1 MWVPKTL
8 FQKKLSVSNNFP
20 HTITNESNKPVSTL
34 NSWNKDQICIN
45 TTKSNKAKTSN
56 TVSPRS
62 SFFQWLS
69 LKQELCSAL
78 NPNFTQCFSNLFLTH
93 PILRTILHCNKIPI
107 FLHTYVCTVCIYVTK
122 QKSQKIILFLISYNF
137 IFFP

>member
-1 MWVPKTL
+1 MKVTNQFL
-8 FQKKLSVSNNFP
+8 FY
-20 HTITNESNKPVSTL
+20 

-45 TTKSNKAKTSN
+45 TTKSNKAKISN
-56 TVSPRS
+56 TVSPRP

-78 NPNFTQCFSNLFLTH
+78 NPNSTQCFSNLFLTH
-93 PILRTILHCNKIPI
+93 PILRTILHCNKDPI
-107 FLHTYVCTVCIYVTK
+107 FLHTYVCTVCIYVMK

-137 IFFP
+137 IFSLYFSPNASHPLNSFQD